1 MGHTSILLTKGS
13 LNNMISLTT
22 ILSGAASF
30 DMKIKVFVMDD
41 AVWAFRK
48 DRYKDL
54 KVDSN
59 IDGYAESL
67 KAGVTSGVINTWY
80 DFMGDLKEFGEEGDI
95 TITLC
100 GLMAD
105 IDKLKKEDFI
115 DLVDRVATIGTFID
129 DVFEAD
135 KIISM

>member
-30 DMKIKVFVMDD
+30 DMVIKVFVMDD

-48 DRYKDL
+48 DKYLDL
-54 KVDSN
+54 KVDSS
-59 IDGYAESL
+59 IDGYAEVL
-67 KAGVTSGVINTWY
+67 KAGVASGKINTWHS
-80 DFMGDLKEFGEEGDI
+80 FLADLKDFGEI

-100 GLMAD
+100 SLMTE
-105 IDKLKKEDFI
+105 IDDVKKEDLLDI
-115 DLVDRVATIGTFID
+115 VDRVATIGTFID
-129 DVFEAD
+129 DIFDSEY
-135 KIISM
+135 IISM